1 MFDHFMGWVKK
12 QYPAIEPKIEH
23 YGEIVAAKFTING
36 SLFNLCVRDDYKRP
50 GLESTDKV
58 LLKTIGD
65 QFDRE
70 LRNGRFQDG
79 FGEMDP
85 D

>member
-1 MFDHFMGWVKK
+1 MISAV
-12 QYPAIEPKIEH
+12 
-23 YGEIVAAKFTING
+23 FTVNG
-36 SLFNLCVRDDYKRP
+36 SVFNLCVRDDYKRL
-50 GLESTDKV
+50 GLEGTDQM

-79 FGEMDP
+79 FGKMDP